1 MDLPIFPQDSSKKW
15 GRRAFRHTFLAVW
28 GPLRAILPRAPLNA
42 GELIQ
47 SRYRLQRLLGSGA
60 SGSVWAARNELIDR
74 DVALKIMRPDVAEDA
89 VALQRFFNEAKASG
103 RVRSPSIV
111 EILDLGQAEDGSPFL
126 VFELLEG
133 EGLDEKLRREG
144 TVAPEMLMEM
154 LVGVARA
161 LELSHAQG
169 IIHRDLKPANIF
181 VTRGHNGQ
189 PIAKI
194 LDFGISK
201 MFDTGHN
208 FTLTRTGTVVG
219 SPAYMSPE
227 QAAGKDDIDGRAD
240 VWSLGV
246 VMYEALTGTLPHQAA
261 NYNQLMVRILTQDCD
276 SVTTR
281 KPDLPPSVSAIV
293 DACLKRERDARTSN
307 AGTLASQMEGAL
319 REMRAVR
326 FRALG
331 RRSVDRSSGPSGAEI
346 PRRATDHG
354 GRDPA
359 LAAYTRPGT
368 LSQRNLMLLAA
379 GIGVAIGA
387 LALLLV
393 LAVLGRR

>member
-1 MDLPIFPQDSSKKW
+1 
-15 GRRAFRHTFLAVW
+15 
-28 GPLRAILPRAPLNA
+28 LNA

-74 DVALKIMRPDVAEDA
+74 DVALKVMRPEVAEDA

-133 EGLDEKLRREG
+133 EGIDERLRREG
-144 TVAPEMLMEM
+144 TVPPETLLE
-154 LVGVARA
+154 LLSGVARA
-161 LELSHAQG
+161 LELAHAQG
-169 IIHRDLKPANIF
+169 IIHRDLKPANIYL
-181 VTRGHNGQ
+181 TRGVNGQ

-201 MFDTGHN
+201 IFDTGHN

-227 QAAGKDDIDGRAD
+227 QAAGREDIDGRAD
-240 VWSLGV
+240 IWSLGV

-276 SVTTR
+276 PVQTR
-281 KPDLPPSVSAIV
+281 KPDLPPSVCAIV
-293 DACLKRERDARTSN
+293 DACLKRERDERTSN
-307 AGTLASQMEGAL
+307 AGVLANQMEAAL

-331 RRSVDRSSGPSGAEI
+331 RRAADRSPTGEI
-346 PRRATDHG
+346 QQRATDFAPQG
-354 GRDPA
+354 PQAAGPQNA
-359 LAAYTRPGT
+359 AGQGLANI
-368 LSQRNLMLLAA
+368 SQRNLVLLAA
-379 GIGVAIGA
+379 GVGVAIGV

-393 LAVLGRR
+393 LALLNRR

>member
-1 MDLPIFPQDSSKKW
+1 
-15 GRRAFRHTFLAVW
+15 
-28 GPLRAILPRAPLNA
+28 LNA

-161 LELSHAQG
+161 LELAHAQG

-227 QAAGKDDIDGRAD
+227 QAAGKEDIDGRAD

-276 SVTTR
+276 SVATR
-281 KPDLPPSVSAIV
+281 KPDLPPSVAAIV

-331 RRSVDRSSGPSGAEI
+331 RRSVDRGSGPSTGEI
-346 PRRATDHG
+346 PRRATDFG

-359 LAAYTRPGT
+359 LAAQTRPGT

>member
-1 MDLPIFPQDSSKKW
+1 LQ
-15 GRRAFRHTFLAVW
+15 
-28 GPLRAILPRAPLNA
+28 A

-161 LELSHAQG
+161 LELAHAQG

-181 VTRGHNGQ
+181 VTRGQNGQ

-201 MFDTGHN
+201 IFDTGHN

-227 QAAGKDDIDGRAD
+227 QAAGREDIDGRAD
-240 VWSLGV
+240 IWSLGV

-261 NYNQLMVRILTQDCD
+261 NYNQLMVRILTQDSD
-276 SVTTR
+276 AVSTR
-281 KPDLPPSVSAIV
+281 KPDLPQSVSAIV

-307 AGTLASQMEGAL
+307 SGTLASQMEGTL

-331 RRSVDRSSGPSGAEI
+331 RRSVDRNSPGGSAEI
-346 PRRATDHG
+346 QRRASDGG
-354 GRDPA
+354 GREPA
-359 LAAYTRPGT
+359 AMMAQYQNRPGT

-393 LAVLGRR
+393 LAVLNRR